1 MTDLGRVA
9 RCGLLLLL
17 TGLCVACEKP
27 VAAAPGEAAV
37 AQRIVSLAPHL
48 TEMAYA
54 AGAGS
59 QLVAVVEF
67 SDYPAAARQLPRIGD
82 SFRIDYERL
91 AGLQPDLILA
101 WRSGN
106 PAAVITRLRELG
118 YRVEA
123 FMPRQLD
130 DVADHLQRIGDLAG
144 TTAQASEAAADFRRR
159 LQSLRERYRDAQP
172 VSVFYQVSAQPLM
185 TASDEHF
192 IGQVVKL
199 CGGQN
204 IFADSPQLV
213 PVVSLEAVLDREPAV
228 ILAGSGADEDDA
240 GLGHWERWSALPA
253 VRNDQLYA
261 VPADFLSR
269 AGPRLLAGAEAV
281 CTALDAA
288 RDNDQG

>member
-1 MTDLGRVA
+1 VTGLGRVA

-17 TGLCVACEKP
+17 IELCAACEKP
-27 VAAAPGEAAV
+27 AAATPGEALA

-48 TEMAYA
+48 TEMVYA

-59 QLVAVVEF
+59 HLVAVVEY
-67 SDYPAAARQLPRIGD
+67 SDYPPAARQLPRIGD

-101 WRSGN
+101 WQSGN

-144 TTAQASEAAADFRRR
+144 TSVQGNEAADDFRGR
-159 LQSLRERYRDAQP
+159 LQFLRARYRDAQP

-185 TASDEHF
+185 TVNDEHF
-192 IGQVVKL
+192 IGQVMKL
-199 CGGQN
+199 CGGRN

-228 ILAGSGADEDDA
+228 ILAGAGADDDDA
-240 GLGHWERWSALPA
+240 GLGQWERWSALPA
-253 VRNDQLYA
+253 VSYDQLYA

-281 CTALDAA
+281 CSALDAA
-288 RDNDQG
+288 RANDQG

>member
-1 MTDLGRVA
+1 MIVLGRVA

-17 TGLCVACEKP
+17 ALLCGACEKP
-27 VAAAPGEAAV
+27 AAAAPEAVAT

-48 TEMAYA
+48 TEMTYA

-101 WRSGN
+101 WQSGN
-106 PAAVITRLRELG
+106 PAAVITRLQELG

-130 DVADHLQRIGDLAG
+130 DVADDLQRIGDLAG
-144 TTAQASEAAADFRRR
+144 TTAQASESAADFRRR
-159 LQSLRERYRDAQP
+159 LQLLRERYRDARP
-172 VSVFYQVSAQPLM
+172 VRVFYQVSAQPLI
-185 TASDEHF
+185 TVSDEHF
-192 IGQVVKL
+192 IGQVVRL

-204 IFADSPQLV
+204 VFADFPQLV
-213 PVVSLEAVLDREPAV
+213 PVVSLEAVLDREPEV
-228 ILAGSGADEDDA
+228 ILAGASAAGDDA
-240 GLGHWERWSALPA
+240 GLGHWARWPSLPA
-253 VRNDQLYA
+253 VRQDQLYA
-261 VPADFLSR
+261 VPADFMSR

-281 CTALDAA
+281 CRALDVA
-288 RDNDQG
+288 RVKDQG